1 MTASKKN
8 AALRAAGLLLVL
20 ALATSCFVGST
31 FAKYVTSGNGS
42 ETARVAKFGV
52 KVTGDN
58 TLFAT
63 KYEKTDDNYTKS
75 TFTVVAA
82 NASADE
88 NDKTTGDKVI
98 APGTNGTMTQFD
110 VTGTPEVAVRVS
122 YGATLD
128 LTNWTVDGDKEYC
141 PLVFTVNGT
150 PYKMEANE
158 TVADFKNKV
167 EAAIKGVSADYAP
180 NTDLSAVNDDLNV
193 TWEWPFSTS
202 AENDVK
208 DTALGNAETPAEVTL
223 TVSATV
229 TQID

>member
-20 ALATSCFVGST
+20 VLATSCFVGST
-31 FAKYVTSGNGS
+31 FAKYVTSGNGADK
-42 ETARVAKFGV
+42 ARVAKFGV
-52 KVTGDN
+52 NVTGDN

-63 KYEKTDDNYTKS
+63 KYEKTDENYTKS

-122 YGATLD
+122 YGAELN
-128 LTNWTVDGDKEYC
+128 LTNWTVGGEDYC

-193 TWEWPFSTS
+193 TREWPFSTS

-208 DTALGNAETPAEVTL
+208 DTALGNAETPAEVSL
-223 TVSATV
+223 TASATV